1 MENIT
6 PFKEDMLSHCFPTL
20 KKKKL
25 NSKSFSQFVLSMR
38 VVTLLGN
45 LSLLFIIYWTPSRQ
59 HYINR
64 HRHSAYPKGTQTKS
78 DRESDSDIKHVKC
91 VD

>member
-6 PFKEDMLSHCFPTL
+6 PFKEDMLSHCFPIQ
-20 KKKKL
+20 KKS
-25 NSKSFSQFVLSMR
+25 NSKSFSQFVVSMR
-38 VVTLLGN
+38 AVTLLGN

-59 HYINR
+59 HYIN
-64 HRHSAYPKGTQTKS
+64 HCRHSAYPKGIQSKS
-78 DRESDSDIKHVKC
+78 DRETNSDIKYVKY

>member
-25 NSKSFSQFVLSMR
+25 NSKSFNQFVLSMR

-45 LSLLFIIYWTPSRQ
+45 LSLLFIIY
-59 HYINR
+59 
-64 HRHSAYPKGTQTKS
+64 
-78 DRESDSDIKHVKC
+78 
-91 VD
+91 